1 MIVSGK
7 KIKEYREKRSMTKA
21 ELSKNAGVPYV
32 DELGNGKTNT
42 TGCFFSSPSE

>member
-21 ELSKNAGVPYV
+21 ELSKNAGVPY
-32 DELGNGKTNT
+32 DTLGNGKTNT